1 MPGKI
6 LFSLSLSLSL
16 SSFTLSVFLHF
27 NFTPSLSALIFR
39 GGVKNLGKPELMK
52 VMQRRK
58 VDADGKPGP
67 IKANRASSAANS
79 NCEGELAAQLARR
92 TQIIN
97 DVS

>member
-1 MPGKI
+1 
-6 LFSLSLSLSL
+6 
-16 SSFTLSVFLHF
+16 
-27 NFTPSLSALIFR
+27 
-39 GGVKNLGKPELMK
+39 MK

-67 IKANRASSAANS
+67 IKANRASSAKS
-79 NCEGELAAQLARR
+79 TCEGELAAQLAKR